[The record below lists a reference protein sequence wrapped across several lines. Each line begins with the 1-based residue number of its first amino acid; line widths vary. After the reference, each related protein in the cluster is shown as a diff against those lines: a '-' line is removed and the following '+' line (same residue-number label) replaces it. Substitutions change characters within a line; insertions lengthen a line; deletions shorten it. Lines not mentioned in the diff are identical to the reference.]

1 MAISSQHP
9 FKLIF
14 SDPSFKSWRL
24 PQIRFLTLFSSYPL
38 HASQAV
44 LPPTTNSLLFPQP
57 NLPRSFFSLQTLKSN
72 FPVDYIHLKMPTA
85 GDSSS
90 FPPNCIWSTC
100 STSHSLQNQKLSLYL
115 YLSYIYSSSLT
126 PNQMNK
132 HFILSILT
140 ATVSP
145 YYVFSCLKYYSS
157 LITCVCLL
165 HTVASDKIFIQMRAN
180 LTSSNFLTVS
190 HHKDKRPEAGV
201 FMG

>member
-9 FKLIF
+9 FKLMF
-14 SDPSFKSWRL
+14 SDPSFKSWRH
-24 PQIRFLTLFSSYPL
+24 PQIQFLTLFSSYPL

-132 HFILSILT
+132 NFILS
-140 ATVSP
+140 V
-145 YYVFSCLKYYSS
+145 SS
-157 LITCVCLL
+157 LLLRVLITFSL
-165 HTVASDKIFIQMRAN
+165 A
-180 LTSSNFLTVS
+180 
-190 HHKDKRPEAGV
+190 
-201 FMG
+201 